1 MSWTMTDS
9 EIESMWRTCKDR
21 NAQVRILADLNI
33 KTKAEVLDKL
43 RELQCDL
50 RGVRMAKT
58 GGGAPKKPPMDE
70 LRAMDLYQDGLDD
83 LAIAEALG
91 ETQNRVKDW
100 RRRMKLK
107 PNKTEAAPA
116 ESPERE
122 KEPVCEKLAE
132 KRSPMD
138 ASTLLEVLRCV
149 CEGYDGSKVEIRVI
163 GDGETVDNALVQ
175 VRYDAGGVA
184 DVELSLQTG

>member
-1 MSWTMTDS
+1 MTDS

-70 LRAMDLYQDGLDD
+70 LRAMDLYQDGQDD

-107 PNKTEAAPA
+107 PNKTEPAPA

-122 KEPVCEKLAE
+122 KEPVCEKPAE

-138 ASTLLEVLRCV
+138 ARTLLEVLRYV
-149 CEGYDGSKVEIRVI
+149 CEGYDGSKVEIRVT

-184 DVELSLQTG
+184 DVGLSLQTG

>member
-50 RGVRMAKT
+50 RGVRMTKT
-58 GGGAPKKPPMDE
+58 GGGAQKKPPMDE

-100 RRRMKLK
+100 RRRMKMK

-116 ESPERE
+116 E
-122 KEPVCEKLAE
+122 EPVCEKPAE
-132 KRSPMD
+132 KRSPID
-138 ASTLLEVLRCV
+138 ANILLQVLRCV

-175 VRYDAGGVA
+175 VRYDASGVA
-184 DVELSLQTG
+184 DVELSLQTS

>member
-1 MSWTMTDS
+1 MSWAMTDG
-9 EIESMWRTCKDR
+9 EITSMWRTCKDR
-21 NAQVRILADLNI
+21 NAQVRILADLNV
-33 KTKAEVLDKL
+33 KSRKETLEKL
-43 RELQCDL
+43 RELGCDL

-100 RRRMKLK
+100 RRRMKMK

-116 ESPERE
+116 ESLERE
-122 KEPVCEKLAE
+122 KDPVREDPAE

-138 ASTLLEVLRCV
+138 ARTLLEVLRCV

-163 GDGETVDNALVQ
+163 GDGERVDNALVQ

-184 DVELSLQTG
+184 DVGLSLQTG

>member
-9 EIESMWRTCKDR
+9 EITSMWRTCKDR

-50 RGVRMAKT
+50 QGVRMAKT

-70 LRAMDLYQDGLDD
+70 LRAMDLYQDGQDD
-83 LAIAEALG
+83 LAIAEAMG

-107 PNKTEAAPA
+107 PNKTEPAPA

-122 KEPVCEKLAE
+122 KEPVCEEPAE

-138 ASTLLEVLRCV
+138 ASALLEVLRCV
-149 CEGYDGSKVEIRVI
+149 CEGYDGIKVEIRVT
-163 GDGETVDNALVQ
+163 GDGERVDNALVQ

>member
-1 MSWTMTDS
+1 MGWTMTDS
-9 EIESMWRTCKDR
+9 EIVSMWRTCKDR
-21 NAQVRILADLNI
+21 NAQVRILAALNV

-43 RELQCDL
+43 RALQCDL

-70 LRAMDLYQDGLDD
+70 LRAMDLYRDGLDD

-91 ETQNRVKDW
+91 ETKNRVKDW

-107 PNKTEAAPA
+107 TNKTETAPA

-122 KEPVCEKLAE
+122 KEPVREEPAG

-149 CEGYDGSKVEIRVI
+149 CEGYDGSKVEICVV
-163 GDGETVDNALVQ
+163 GDGERVDNALVQ

-184 DVELSLQTG
+184 DVGLSLQTG

>member
-1 MSWTMTDS
+1 MTDG
-9 EIESMWRTCKDR
+9 EIASMWRTCKDR
-21 NAQVRILADLNI
+21 NAQVRILADLNV

-43 RELQCDL
+43 RALQCDL
-50 RGVRMAKT
+50 RGVRIGKT

-70 LRAMDLYQDGLDD
+70 LRAMNLYRDGLDD

-100 RRRMKLK
+100 RRRMKMK

-116 ESPERE
+116 ESRERE
-122 KEPVCEKLAE
+122 NEPMREALAE
-132 KRSPMD
+132 NRSPMD
-138 ASTLLEVLRCV
+138 ASALLEVLRCV
-149 CEGYDGSKVEIRVI
+149 CDGYDGSKVEIRVV
-163 GDGETVDNALVQ
+163 GDGETVDNALMQ

-184 DVELSLQTG
+184 DVGLSLQTS